1 MDILNID
8 NKLFRLLAQCCLLF
22 SLSHCISAET
32 LEIQL
37 PEYRLQPQDL
47 AVVVNDQDPLS
58 IRIGEYYL
66 QAREIPEKNLLHV
79 SFTPAQQNMP
89 PKRFSQLREALL
101 RQTPKHIQAY
111 AITWI
116 TPYRVNCM
124 SITSAFTFGFDKA
137 WCSAKTCA
145 STQHSP
151 YYDYNGASP
160 FRDLSIRPTIS
171 IAASNFKQAKA
182 LIDRGIAADGTR
194 PKGTAY
200 LMNTSDKQRNVR
212 ARDYGLTRNL
222 MQQWIDTRIERG
234 DALRNRHDVL
244 FYFTGKTHIAGL
256 ETLTF
261 LPGAIADHLT
271 SSGGRLV
278 GGKQMSAL
286 RWLEAGATGSYGT
299 VVEPCNHLG
308 KFPNP
313 RLLIEHYTH
322 GETLLESYWKSVQQ
336 PGEGIFIGEPLAA
349 PFDSVELQQTA
360 TGMLL
365 KTRNLKA
372 GWYQL
377 SHSSNPIGPFN
388 NLQTLQVKPHQERF
402 DLAASGPGYYRLEAQ

>member
-1 MDILNID
+1 MDIHYIG
-8 NKLFRLLAQCCLLF
+8 NKLIRLLAQCCLLF
-22 SLSHCISAET
+22 SLSRCVSAET

-58 IRIGEYYL
+58 IRIGEYYI
-66 QAREIPEKNLLHV
+66 QARDIPEKNLLHV
-79 SFTPAQQNMP
+79 SFTPAKQNMP
-89 PKRFSQLREALL
+89 PKLFSQLREDLL
-101 RQTPKHIQAY
+101 QQTPKHIQAY

-124 SITSAFTFGFDKA
+124 SITSAFTFGFDKV

-151 YYDYNGASP
+151 YYNYNGATP

-171 IAASNFKQAKA
+171 IAASDFKQAKA
-182 LIDRGIAADGTR
+182 LIDRGITSDGTL

-212 ARDYGLTRNL
+212 ARDYLMTHNV
-222 MQQWIDTRIERG
+222 MQQWIDTRIKRG

-244 FYFTGKTHIAGL
+244 FYFTGKTHIDDL

-271 SSGGRLV
+271 STGGRLV
-278 GGKQMSAL
+278 GGRQMSAL

-313 RLLIEHYTH
+313 RLVIEHYTH
-322 GETLLESYWKSVQQ
+322 GETLLEAYWKSVQQ

-349 PFDSVELQQTA
+349 PFDNVELVKTA

-377 SHSSNPIGPFN
+377 SHSSNPIGPFKY
-388 NLQTLQVKPHQERF
+388 LQTVRVKPHQESF
-402 DLAASGPGYYRLEAQ
+402 DLSASEPGYYRLEAQ